1 MTVDVSHTSSWPVQ
15 VAARQ
20 RRLRVINS
28 AVGLLLGVEGALM
41 LVLSN
46 TLALP
51 ITASYLTNDPVAVR
65 GPTMPEPL
73 FALPIGPTVAVF
85 LLLAA
90 VDHLVVASPG
100 AQQWY
105 VRSLEHRANYARW
118 IEYSVSA
125 SIMIVLIGLFVG
137 IRDLAAVVA
146 IFAATT
152 AMILF
157 GLLMERQQQP
167 GRADWSAFWFGS
179 LIGVVPWV
187 LVGIYVA
194 GAPQVPGFVYVITAT
209 QFVLFFSFALNM
221 ALQYR
226 EVGRWRDYVVGE
238 VSYITLSL
246 VAKSLLAWLIFAN
259 VLRT

>member
-1 MTVDVSHTSSWPVQ
+1 MDLSHTSSWPPR
-15 VAARQ
+15 VASRH
-20 RRLRVINS
+20 RRLWVFNIV
-28 AVGLLLGVEGALM
+28 AGLTLALEGALM

-51 ITASYLTNDPVAVR
+51 ITASYLTSDPVAVR
-65 GPTMPEPL
+65 GPTMPERL
-73 FALPIGPTVAVF
+73 FSLPIGPTVAVF

-90 VDHLVVASPG
+90 ADHLVVASPG
-100 AQQWY
+100 AHRWY
-105 VRSLEHRANYARW
+105 ARGLDRRSNYARW
-118 IEYSVSA
+118 IEYSLSA

-146 IFAATT
+146 VFAVNT

-157 GLLMERQQQP
+157 GLLMERQQRP
-167 GRADWSAFWFGS
+167 GSADWSAFWFGS
-179 LIGVVPWV
+179 LVGVVPWV
-187 LVGIYVA
+187 LVGIYLA
-194 GAPQVPGFVYVITAT
+194 GAPQVPGFVYAITAT
-209 QFVLFFSFALNM
+209 QFVLFFSFAVNM
-221 ALQYR
+221 ALQYK
-226 EVGRWRDYVVGE
+226 EVGRWRDYAFGE

>member
-1 MTVDVSHTSSWPVQ
+1 MTVDVSHIAAGPGR

-20 RRLRVINS
+20 RRLRVVNI
-28 AVGLLLGVEGALM
+28 AVGLTLALEGVLM
-41 LVLSN
+41 LMLSN

-65 GPTMPEPL
+65 GPTMPERL

-85 LLLAA
+85 LCWPRSTISGAA
-90 VDHLVVASPG
+90 PG

-105 VRSLEHRANYARW
+105 VRSLEARSNYARW

-137 IRDLAAVVA
+137 IRDLAAVIA
-146 IFAATT
+146 IFAANT

-179 LIGVVPWV
+179 LIGVVPWSWW
-187 LVGIYVA
+187 GSMWPGRPRCPDSCTRSPPPSSSCSSASPSTWPCSTERWAVA
-194 GAPQVPGFVYVITAT
+194 G
-209 QFVLFFSFALNM
+209 L
-221 ALQYR
+221 
-226 EVGRWRDYVVGE
+226 VVGE
-238 VSYITLSL
+238 ASYSP
-246 VAKSLLAWLIFAN
+246 SAWSPES
-259 VLRT
+259 RSG

>member
-1 MTVDVSHTSSWPVQ
+1 VDVSHTSSWPVQ
-15 VAARQ
+15 MATRR
-20 RRLRVINS
+20 RRLRVVNI
-28 AVGLLLGVEGALM
+28 AVGLLLALEGVLM
-41 LVLSN
+41 LMLSN

-65 GPTMPEPL
+65 GPTMPERL

-100 AQQWY
+100 VQQWY
-105 VRSLEHRANYARW
+105 VRSLERRANYARW

-137 IRDLAAVVA
+137 IRDLAAVTA
-146 IFAATT
+146 IFAANT

-167 GRADWSAFWFGS
+167 GRAG
-179 LIGVVPWV
+179 LERLLVRVPGRGGA
-187 LVGIYVA
+187 LGRGGDLCGR
-194 GAPQVPGFVYVITAT
+194 GAPGARIRVCDHCHSACP
-209 QFVLFFSFALNM
+209 VL
-221 ALQYR
+221 
-226 EVGRWRDYVVGE
+226 
-238 VSYITLSL
+238 
-246 VAKSLLAWLIFAN
+246 
-259 VLRT
+259 